1 MEGFVRIITMG
12 CAKNEVDSDKMRAE
26 LEAAGFTVLGA
37 SDDGSAA
44 DVTIVNTCSF
54 IEEATQES
62 IDMILDLV
70 EQREARGSRIQDARE
85 LRAEKIV
92 VTGCMP
98 SRYGGELADEIPE
111 VAAFV
116 PVTGEGAIVEVVR
129 AVLGNEPPS
138 CDPDEAPP
146 VDGLRGRTLQ
156 EPYAYVKISDG
167 CDRFCSFCTIPFIRG
182 RYASRPAG
190 EIVAEV
196 DGLVALGAREVILI
210 GQDTGIWGD
219 DLEEG
224 CQEGLLRENSLACL
238 LSFLA
243 QRHPETWFRVM
254 YLQPRRTDDRLL
266 DAIAAHDNV
275 CSYLDIPLQHCSE
288 RVLADMNREGS
299 GREFLELLARI
310 RERIPGVALR
320 TTVIAGFPGETDE
333 EAGELADFI
342 ERAEFDYAGVFEYSQ
357 EDGTVAGEREDQ
369 VDQREKV
376 ARAQAVRDAAEAVG
390 FARAQAHVGE
400 VCDVLVCG
408 VDDDTPADGEQLP
421 CLWGRA
427 MFQAPDVDG
436 IVTLRGPAG
445 LVGSIVPV
453 RVTGAAGYDLEGEV
467 QE

>member
-1 MEGFVRIITMG
+1 MEGLVRIITMG
-12 CAKNEVDSDKMRAE
+12 CAKNEVDSDKMRAA
-26 LEAAGFTVLGA
+26 LEAAGFTVLGEHE
-37 SDDGSAA
+37 DGCAA

-70 EQREARGSRIQDARE
+70 SQRKIRGSRIQDARE
-85 LRAEKIV
+85 IRAERIV

-98 SRYGGELADEIPE
+98 SRYGDELADEIPE

-116 PVTGEGAIVEVVR
+116 PVARESTIVQVVR
-129 AVLGNEPPS
+129 DVLRGEQPLCMQTEAEPI
-138 CDPDEAPP
+138 
-146 VDGLRGRTLQ
+146 DGLRGRTLQ

-190 EIVAEV
+190 EIISEV
-196 DGLVALGAREVILI
+196 DSLVAMGAREIVLI

-219 DLEEG
+219 DLDDG

-238 LSFLA
+238 LAFLA

-254 YLQPRRTDDRLL
+254 YLQPRRTDEQLL
-266 DAIAAHDNV
+266 DAIASNDNV

-299 GREFLELLARI
+299 GSEYLELIEHI
-310 RERIPGVALR
+310 RKRVPGVALR
-320 TTVIAGFPGETDE
+320 TTLIAGFPGETDE
-333 EAGELADFI
+333 EADELVEFVEQAG
-342 ERAEFDYAGVFEYSQ
+342 FDYAGVFEYSQ
-357 EDGTVAGEREDQ
+357 EDGTVAGDRDDQ
-369 VDQREKV
+369 VDLQVRI
-376 ARAQAVRDAAEAVG
+376 ARAQAVRDAAETIG
-390 FARAQAHVGE
+390 FARAQEHVGE

-408 VDDDTPADGEQLP
+408 VDDDMPAGGEPILG
-421 CLWGRA
+421 LWGRA

-436 IVTLRGPAG
+436 IVTFTGPPE
-445 LVGSIVPV
+445 LVGSFVPV
-453 RVTGAAGYDLEGEV
+453 LITGAAGYDLEGEV
-467 QE
+467 QI